1 MRVLDRRR
9 RAPVNGPDEPEASGR
24 RAKGRAF
31 APADVLYS
39 GDVAP
44 RRLLVVGEDAL
55 ARAGLRALAE
65 SAGLRV
71 AADVAPSEVGDLD
84 DDTADAGAWD
94 VGASGGGDGLRALA
108 ARLPVVAILWSD
120 EQAGEALAAG
130 ARAVLLREQL
140 DDRLLA
146 AVNAAL
152 AGLVT
157 LDEGLAESVLRPRP
171 TAAPALAEPLTPREI
186 EVVQLLAEG
195 LTNRRIGER
204 LGISE
209 HTAKFHVNAILG
221 KLGASSRGEAVAQAA
236 RLGLVLL

>member
-1 MRVLDRRR
+1 M
-9 RAPVNGPDEPEASGR
+9 PPP
-24 RAKGRAF
+24 
-31 APADVLYS
+31 
-39 GDVAP
+39 
-44 RRLLVVGEDAL
+44 RLLLVGEDAL

-65 SAGLRV
+65 SSGYVV
-71 AADVAPSEVGDLD
+71 AAEATPAALESVAED
-84 DDTADAGAWD
+84 DADAAVWDLGAR
-94 VGASGGGDGLRALA
+94 GALDGLRGLS
-108 ARLPVVAILWSD
+108 ARLPVVAVLWND

-130 ARAVLLREQL
+130 ARAVLLRDRVE
-140 DDRLLA
+140 DRLLPAVTA
-146 AVNAAL
+146 AA

-157 LDEGLAESVLRPRP
+157 LDEALAESVLRPRP
-171 TAAPALAEPLTPREI
+171 VPAPALAEPLTPREL

>member
-1 MRVLDRRR
+1 
-9 RAPVNGPDEPEASGR
+9 
-24 RAKGRAF
+24 
-31 APADVLYS
+31 VLYS
-39 GDVAP
+39 GIVP
-44 RRLLVVGEDAL
+44 PLRLVVVGEDAL

-71 AADVAPSEVGDLD
+71 TADVPPAEVEDLAED
-84 DDTADAGAWD
+84 EADAVAWD
-94 VGASGGGDGLRALA
+94 VGPRGAVDGLRALA
-108 ARLPVVAILWSD
+108 ARFPLVAVLWSD
-120 EQAGEALAAG
+120 DQAGEVLAAG
-130 ARAVLLREQL
+130 ARAALSRDRL
-140 DDRLLA
+140 DDRLLPAVSA
-146 AVNAAL
+146 AT

-171 TAAPALAEPLTPREI
+171 APAPVLAEPLTPREV

-221 KLGASSRGEAVAQAA
+221 KLGASSRSEAVAQAA

>member
-1 MRVLDRRR
+1 
-9 RAPVNGPDEPEASGR
+9 
-24 RAKGRAF
+24 
-31 APADVLYS
+31 
-39 GDVAP
+39 
-44 RRLLVVGEDAL
+44 VVGEDAL
-55 ARAGLRALAE
+55 ARTGLRALAE
-65 SAGLRV
+65 SAGLHV
-71 AADVAPSEVGDLD
+71 ATDVPPAEVEDLADDE
-84 DDTADAGAWD
+84 ADGAAWD
-94 VGASGGGDGLRALA
+94 VGPRGTVEGLRALA
-108 ARLPVVAILWSD
+108 ARLPVVAVLWSE

-130 ARAVLLREQL
+130 ARAVLLRDRL
-140 DDRLLA
+140 DDRLLPTLTA
-146 AVNAAL
+146 AA

-171 TAAPALAEPLTPREI
+171 APAPALAEPLTPREV

-221 KLGASSRGEAVAQAA
+221 KLGASSRSEAVAQAA